1 MLFKAAA
8 RTVSLAIS
16 ATLISSLSFAQIAP
30 ATGQNLQELSP
41 SREQAIASVNVVQ
54 LLRRAHYE
62 KIPLD
67 DEHSSKIFDRYLV
80 SLDPARSFFLK
91 TDVDGF
97 ETYRT
102 ALDNALKTGD
112 LSPGFKMYNRYQQRV
127 EQRLHYLQ
135 TFTGNKL
142 TDLDF
147 EKNESV
153 LLDRSSAEWPANQEA
168 LEDLWRR
175 QLKDSVLRLK
185 LSGKSLDEVSTVLEK
200 RFRSQLN
207 RLYQSN
213 NEDAFQVYINSFTH
227 IYDPHTQYFSPRNA
241 ENFDINMSLS
251 LEGIG
256 AVLQAEDEYTKVVSL
271 VAKGPADKAGQL
283 KPADKI
289 VGVAQG
295 ADGEMVDVL
304 GWRLDEVVQ
313 LIRGPKSSVVRL
325 EVIPSSS
332 EQAGTRVYNI
342 TRDKVKLEEQSAQ
355 KRVIEI
361 EHSGKPY
368 KLGVIQIPAFYIDF
382 KAAQAG
388 DPNYKS
394 TTRDVKQLLKE
405 LEEEGIDG
413 LVVDLRSN
421 GGGSLQEANE
431 LTGLFIPKGPTVLVR
446 DGRGRI
452 DVQQDPDANMVYD
465 GPMAVLVDRLSA
477 SASEIF
483 AGAMQ
488 DYQRALIVG
497 GQTFG
502 KGTVQTIQPLNHG
515 QLKLTLAKFY
525 RISGKSTQHKGVVPD
540 IAFPALY
547 DTKKIGESALDDALP
562 WDQIRP
568 VAYMS
573 FDATE
578 THLNNLK
585 TKHKQRAANDPD
597 FIYLL
602 EQSSLRDQQQELTKL
617 SVNKS
622 QRTKQYDELNQQRLD
637 IQNRYRTAKG
647 LTKLDSLEDTEEDN
661 LMTPSHQA
669 NPEDNEQ
676 SDDAFITET
685 GNILLDYINLSHRIA
700 ANDS

>member
-1 MLFKAAA
+1 MVNQAVTRTLTIIAALLLS
-8 RTVSLAIS
+8 SLAS
-16 ATLISSLSFAQIAP
+16 AKVLPPDQQQLIPLEP
-30 ATGQNLQELSP
+30 T
-41 SREQAIASVNVVQ
+41 REQAIASVNMVQ

-67 DEHSSKIFDRYLV
+67 DEHSSKILDRYLS
-80 SLDPARSFFLK
+80 SLDPARSHF
-91 TDVDGF
+91 TVSDIERF
-97 ETYRT
+97 EAYRDQ
-102 ALDNALKTGD
+102 LDNALKTGD
-112 LSPGFKMYNRYQQRV
+112 LAPGFDIYNIYQQRV
-127 EQRLHYLQ
+127 EERIQFLLSH
-135 TFTGNKL
+135 TGDQL
-142 TDLDF
+142 SRLDF
-147 EKNESV
+147 DREETIEI
-153 LLDRSSAEWPANQEA
+153 DRSEQPWAKNTKE

-185 LSGKSLDEVSTVLEK
+185 LNDKKLEEISELLDK
-200 RFRSQLN
+200 RYRSQLN

-213 NEDAFQVYINSFTH
+213 NEDAFQVYINAYAR

-256 AVLQAEDEYTKVVSL
+256 AVLQAEDDYTKVVSL

-295 ADGEMVDVL
+295 EDGEMVDVV

-313 LIRGPKSSVVRL
+313 LIRGPKASVVRL
-325 EVIPSSS
+325 SVIPSDGDS
-332 EQAGTRVYNI
+332 GVTRTYSI
-342 TRDKVKLEEQSAQ
+342 TREKVKLEEQSAQ
-355 KRVIEI
+355 KSIIEL
-361 EHSGKPY
+361 EHEGNPY

-394 TTRDVKQLLKE
+394 TTRDVKRLLSE
-405 LEEEGIDG
+405 LEQEGIDG
-413 LVVDLRSN
+413 LVIDLRSN

-431 LTGLFIPKGPTVLVR
+431 LTGLFIPGGPTVLVR

-452 DVQQDPDANMVYD
+452 DVQKDPDNNLVYD
-465 GPMAVLVDRLSA
+465 GPMAVMVDRLSA

-488 DYQRALIVG
+488 DYQRALIIG

-540 IAFPALY
+540 VHFPSRY
-547 DTKKIGESALDDALP
+547 DTSKIGESALDDALP

-568 VAYMS
+568 VTYMG
-573 FDATE
+573 FEPTE
-578 THLNNLK
+578 PYLQKLQRQHEA
-585 TKHKQRAANDPD
+585 RAANDPD
-597 FIYLL
+597 FTYLQ
-602 EQSSLRDQQQELTKL
+602 EQTQLRLDQE
-617 SVNKS
+617 
-622 QRTKQYDELNQQRLD
+622 QRTVLPLRSSERKQQYETLQDQRLA
-637 IQNRYRTAKG
+637 IENRYRTARGEDPLEALNDDDESSVPAPHSSSDSAEKG
-647 LTKLDSLEDTEEDN
+647 
-661 LMTPSHQA
+661 
-669 NPEDNEQ
+669 
-676 SDDAFITET
+676 DAFVKEAGT
-685 GNILLDYINLSHRIA
+685 ILLDYINMLQRVA
-700 ANDS
+700 ANAS

>member
-1 MLFKAAA
+1 MLNLALT
-8 RTVSLAIS
+8 RTLP
-16 ATLISSLSFAQIAP
+16 LL
-30 ATGQNLQELSP
+30 LLLLLSP
-41 SREQAIASVNVVQ
+41 LASAKLLPPEQQKLTELQPTREQAIASVNMVQ

-67 DEHSSKIFDRYLV
+67 DEHSSKILDRYLA
-80 SLDPARSFFLK
+80 SLDPARSHF
-91 TDVDGF
+91 THSDIERF
-97 ETYRT
+97 EAYRNE
-102 ALDNALKTGD
+102 LDNALKTGD
-112 LSPGFKMYNRYQQRV
+112 LKPGFDIYNIYQQRV
-127 EQRLHYLQ
+127 EERLRFLLSH
-135 TFTGNKL
+135 
-142 TDLDF
+142 TDAELKTLDF
-147 EKNESV
+147 SREESIKI
-153 LLDRSSAEWPANQEA
+153 DRSEMPWALDTAELQ
-168 LEDLWRR
+168 DLWRR

-185 LSGKSLDEVSTVLEK
+185 LNKKELPEISELLTK
-200 RFRSQLN
+200 RYRSQLN
-207 RLYQSN
+207 RLFQANS
-213 NEDAFQVYINSFTH
+213 EDAFQVYINAFAR

-256 AVLQAEDEYTKVVSL
+256 AVLQAEDDYTKVVSL

-295 ADGEMVDVL
+295 ESGDIVDVV

-313 LIRGPKSSVVRL
+313 LIRGPKASVVKL
-325 EVIPSSS
+325 EVIPSDGDGG
-332 EQAGTRVYNI
+332 GTRIYSI
-342 TRDKVKLEEQSAQ
+342 TREKVKLEEQSAQ
-355 KRVIEI
+355 KSVIELDH
-361 EHSGKPY
+361 EGNAY

-394 TTRDVKQLLKE
+394 TTRDVKRLLKE
-405 LEEEGIDG
+405 LEEENVDG
-413 LVVDLRSN
+413 LVVDLRGN

-431 LTGLFIPKGPTVLVR
+431 LTGLFIPGGPTVLVR

-452 DVQQDPDANMVYD
+452 DVQQDPDGNLVYG

-488 DYQRALIVG
+488 DYQRALIIG

-540 IAFPALY
+540 IHFPSLY
-547 DTKKIGESALDDALP
+547 DSSKIGESALDDALP

-568 VAYMS
+568 VAYMGLEP
-573 FDATE
+573 TE
-578 THLNNLK
+578 PYLQKLQRRHN
-585 TKHKQRAANDPD
+585 QRAANDPD
-597 FIYLL
+597 FTYLQ
-602 EQSSLRDQQQELTKL
+602 EQTQLRQEQDTRTSLLLNSQARKDQYENLK
-617 SVNKS
+617 K
-622 QRTKQYDELNQQRLD
+622 QRLS
-637 IQNRYRTAKG
+637 IENRYREARG
-647 LTKLDSLEDTEEDN
+647 EAPLETLN
-661 LMTPSHQA
+661 V
-669 NPEDNEQ
+669 DNEDKGPAPHRQ
-676 SDDAFITET
+676 EQKEDEDAFVKEA
-685 GNILLDYINLSHRIA
+685 GNILLDFINMRQRVA
-700 ANDS
+700 ANAA